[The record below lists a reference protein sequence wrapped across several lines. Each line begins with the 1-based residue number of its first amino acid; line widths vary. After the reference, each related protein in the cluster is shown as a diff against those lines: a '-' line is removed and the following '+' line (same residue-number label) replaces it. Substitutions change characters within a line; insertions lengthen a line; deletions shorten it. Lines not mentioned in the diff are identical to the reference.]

1 MSLKL
6 YYFILNNFLAFILY
20 LFIFAVNHEIIYYFL
35 WLSVF
40 IDIMWWFDNDEKD
53 IEENKLIHLVFV
65 IPIINVAWLII
76 SLAIFSV
83 VFIMESEKRLREK
96 LINGT
101 KHD

>member
-6 YYFILNNFLAFILY
+6 YYFLLNNFLAFIFY

-76 SLAIFSV
+76 SLAIFGV